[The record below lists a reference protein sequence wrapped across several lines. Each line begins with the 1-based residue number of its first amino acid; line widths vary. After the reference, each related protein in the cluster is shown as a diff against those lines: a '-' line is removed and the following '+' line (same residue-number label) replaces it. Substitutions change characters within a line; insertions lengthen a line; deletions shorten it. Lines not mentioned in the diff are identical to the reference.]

1 MLHMLNKGG
10 GFILMDKKYED
21 IIRRLSTAFFADTM
35 MNSFMTQ
42 LDEVLV
48 RRVRQVEREIS
59 ETAEEFIRLNVSLGE
74 MVKDFEKKSEQT
86 QKSMEEI
93 HRMNQTLMEDLK
105 RSGTDLEGMSNDV
118 DRTVHTTSG
127 TLESFLEV
135 EKMSREIQRI
145 AKQTNL
151 LALNAS
157 IEAARAGDH
166 GRGFAIV
173 AKNVQ
178 ELAAETKVASENIT
192 SKVNEI
198 SRSVNEAV
206 ESVQRVGSMFKTIRD
221 SLTSFAEYLTENKV
235 FLEQVRNTMT
245 DGALQITETSDEMER
260 SVVVMGDASKKF
272 ESMAAT
278 ISAIVLA
285 QKNLKKIRL

>member
-1 MLHMLNKGG
+1 
-10 GFILMDKKYED
+10 MDKKYED

-157 IEAARAGDH
+157 IEAARAGDN

-192 SKVNEI
+192 SKVSKI

-221 SLTSFAEYLTENKV
+221 SLASFAEYLTENKV

-245 DGALQITETSDEMER
+245 DGALQIGETSGEMER

>member
-1 MLHMLNKGG
+1 
-10 GFILMDKKYED
+10 MDKKYED
-21 IIRRLSTAFFADTM
+21 IIRRLSTAFFADTI

-59 ETAEEFIRLNVSLGE
+59 ETAGEFIRLNVSLGE

-221 SLTSFAEYLTENKV
+221 SLASFAEYLTENKV

>member
-1 MLHMLNKGG
+1 
-10 GFILMDKKYED
+10 MDKKYED
-21 IIRRLSTAFFADTM
+21 IIRRLSTAFFADTI

-59 ETAEEFIRLNVSLGE
+59 ETAGEFIRLNVSLGE

-221 SLTSFAEYLTENKV
+221 SLASFAEYLTENKV

-278 ISAIVLA
+278 ISAIVLG

>member
-1 MLHMLNKGG
+1 
-10 GFILMDKKYED
+10 MDKKYED
-21 IIRRLSTAFFADTM
+21 IIRRLSTAFFADTI

-59 ETAEEFIRLNVSLGE
+59 ETAGEFIRLNVSLGE

-221 SLTSFAEYLTENKV
+221 SLASFAEYLTENKV

-260 SVVVMGDASKKF
+260 S
-272 ESMAAT
+272 
-278 ISAIVLA
+278 
-285 QKNLKKIRL
+285 